1 MKQYNVPAHVIE
13 LELTETAVMNDPEF
27 VMSEL
32 NRLNNLGV
40 KISIDD
46 FGTGYSSLD
55 YLRRLP
61 LDFLKI
67 DKSFTQG
74 IGGSANDEELIK
86 LMVTMAHTMELQVI
100 AEGVETSDQMEFLSE
115 LGCDLLQG
123 YLFCHPKPAKELIQN
138 LAESFTPPGSLMPGD
153 RPVH

>member
-1 MKQYNVPAHVIE
+1 
-13 LELTETAVMNDPEF
+13 MNDPEF

-123 YLFCHPKPAKELIQN
+123 YLLCHPKPAKELIQN